1 MSMRT
6 TLTLEDDV
14 LRLAKQRAGELDR
27 PLKDIINDALRLGLT
42 IGRDRREPYT
52 FRLHTVKGRVLP
64 AVDLTDRD
72 KLFDVMEGQES

>member
-14 LRLAKQRAGELDR
+14 LRMARQRATDLDR
-27 PLKDIINDALRLGLT
+27 PLKDVINDALRLGLS
-42 IGRDRREPYT
+42 IGKDRSEPYT
-52 FRLHTVKGRVLP
+52 FHLPTVKGRVLP

-72 KLFDVMEGQES
+72 KLFDVMEGQ